1 MPQAMPLTTRVS
13 QGSSRKRINRVLKAQ
28 FGDGYSQ
35 EAPDGTNSKY
45 DEWAIAFENLDSTE
59 RTTVLTALDAVGGS
73 DYLTWTAQGDGASK
87 KWKVKDGYTEIW
99 VSGTHSTINFE
110 IRQIF

>member
-1 MPQAMPLTTRVS
+1 MPQAMRLVTRVS
-13 QGSSRKRINRVLKAQ
+13 QGSSRKRVNRVLKAL

-45 DEWAIAFENLDSTE
+45 DEWAIAFENLDSSE
-59 RTTVLTALDAVGGS
+59 RVTVLAALDAVGGS
-73 DYLTWTAQGDGASK
+73 DYITWTAQGDGTSK
-87 KWKVKDGYTEIW
+87 KWKVKDGYTETW
-99 VSGTHSTINFE
+99 VSGTHSTIEFE